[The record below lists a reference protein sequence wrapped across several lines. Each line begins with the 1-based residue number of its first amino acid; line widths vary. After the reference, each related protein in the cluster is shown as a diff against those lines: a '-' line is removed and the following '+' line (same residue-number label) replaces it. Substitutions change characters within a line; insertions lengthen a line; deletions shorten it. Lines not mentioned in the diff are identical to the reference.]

1 MTSLGELFIADNAL
15 LVIDVHNIYALPD
28 SPLYGPESE
37 VSLRRINRLMERFA
51 AARKQVICVRHVHR
65 AHGRGAGRMFD
76 FSGAAE
82 RAGFAEGSAAA
93 GYVSGLKNLPG
104 DLFLR
109 ALSWRRFC
117 TARG

>member
-1 MTSLGELFIADNAL
+1 MTSLGELFIADTAL

-28 SPLYGPESE
+28 SPVYVSEFE
-37 VSLRRINRLMERFA
+37 VSLRRINRLMEGFA
-51 AARKQVICVRHVHR
+51 AARKRVSCVRHVHR
-65 AHGRGAGRMFD
+65 AHGRDAGRMFY

-82 RAGFAEGSAAA
+82 RAGFTESSA
-93 GYVSGLKNLPG
+93 GYVSGLKNSPG

-117 TARG
+117 TARA